1 MLFSISLSIAIW
13 LIVDV
18 DRTTSIGKSIN
29 AYLKGESQQE
39 DHVVHLLFSANRWE
53 AATAIRAAIAEGT
66 TVVIDRY
73 YYSGI
78 VYSAAKGRKD
88 LSLQWARE
96 PEIGLPRPDICLF
109 LNISSEEQAKRGGF
123 GNEKYETTAMQ
134 ETVRE
139 LFYKLQVLPDG
150 QDIQVIDA
158 GGDVAGVEKDIMGRV
173 ERMMADTSLSEDVR
187 NILPWSEMDHAPG

>member
-1 MLFSISLSIAIW
+1 MQFG
-13 LIVDV
+13 LIVGV
-18 DRTTSIGKSIN
+18 DRTTSIGKSIDT
-29 AYLKGESQQE
+29 YLKGESQQE

-53 AATAIRAAIAEGT
+53 AATSIRAAIEEGT
-66 TVVIDRY
+66 TVIIDRY

-78 VYSAAKGRKD
+78 VYSAAKGRQD

-109 LNISSEEQAKRGGF
+109 LDISSEEQAKRGGF
-123 GNEKYETTAMQ
+123 GKEKYETTAMQ
-134 ETVRE
+134 ERVRR

-150 QDIQVIDA
+150 QDIQVVDA
-158 GGDVAGVEKDIMGRV
+158 GGDVARVEKDIMGRV
-173 ERMMADTSLSEDVR
+173 ERVMADTSLAEDLR